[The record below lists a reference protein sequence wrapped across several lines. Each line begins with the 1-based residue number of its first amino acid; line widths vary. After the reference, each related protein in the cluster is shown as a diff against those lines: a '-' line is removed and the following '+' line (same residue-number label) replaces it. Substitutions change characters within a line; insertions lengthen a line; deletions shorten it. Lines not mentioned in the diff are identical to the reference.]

1 MTSPSLEEKFE
12 LSLAS
17 LSDNAK
23 ALQSSVDLIQSNTR
37 MFQHQVMRQMQE
49 GYSRNHM
56 NALMAFTQVFSRMN
70 AHIQEVNEFINRI
83 IIDTDSG
90 KCRDESGMLNL
101 NNEDDL
107 VRVIANCR
115 YE

>member
-1 MTSPSLEEKFE
+1 MRYQIINIISGKMIFE
-12 LSLAS
+12 TNDLAE
-17 LSDNAK
+17 AK
-23 ALQSSVDLIQSNTR
+23 LGLTNT
-37 MFQHQVMRQMQE
+37 
-49 GYSRNHM
+49 
-56 NALMAFTQVFSRMN
+56 
-70 AHIQEVNEFINRI
+70 NRI